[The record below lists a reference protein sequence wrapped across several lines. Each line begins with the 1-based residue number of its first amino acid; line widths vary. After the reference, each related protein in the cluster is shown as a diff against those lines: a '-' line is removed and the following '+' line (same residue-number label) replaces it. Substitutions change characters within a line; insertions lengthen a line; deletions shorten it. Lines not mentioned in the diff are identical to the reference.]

1 MSVAEMTDA
10 QIIHKLE
17 AKFGRDLEAII
28 PAPEEFNSSY
38 NKQGE
43 RIFKGLDIGAESII
57 SVHPD
62 GFVMSRAIKSRFADV
77 LGTIS

>member
-1 MSVAEMTDA
+1 MIADMTDA

-28 PAPEEFNSSY
+28 PAPEEFNPKY
-38 NKQGE
+38 NKSGE
-43 RIFKGLDIGAESII
+43 RIFKGLDISAEAII
-57 SVHPD
+57 SVHQD
-62 GFVMSRAIKSRFADV
+62 GFVTSRLTTSRFADV